1 MPEIARRKAP
11 AARTDAWLLLTDA
24 ILSVR
29 LPTDYVPSS
38 TLPQHPLSPTAA
50 EALRLLGG
58 LIEEGRIRKGWTRE
72 SLAERLGV
80 GVVTLRRL
88 VRGEPG
94 VAAGTY
100 FEAAALLDI
109 PLFEPEVV
117 QDPRERLAQGLRR
130 QRERLRLLPSR
141 VRRQGDDTLP
151 DDF

>member
-1 MPEIARRKAP
+1 MPEIAHRKAP
-11 AARTDAWLLLTDA
+11 AVRTDAWPPLTDA
-24 ILSVR
+24 ILSVSF
-29 LPTDYVPSS
+29 LTDCFPLS
-38 TLPQHPLSPTAA
+38 TLPQHPLSPTAT

-58 LIEEGRIRKGWTRE
+58 LIEEGRVRKGWTRE

-109 PLFEPEVV
+109 PLFEPEAL
-117 QDPRERLAQGLRR
+117 QDPRDRLAQGLRR

-141 VRRQGDDTLP
+141 VRRRGDDTLP